1 MRGRQKRAEPAR
13 KRIVRMLELGTEP
26 HELERCLHESRKPL
40 IAAGAKADNLP
51 KGLGQQ
57 AEFVENLPLKA
68 EELVCSWFKEN
79 SDFSSCADAVSSAE
93 RLFAEPECSD
103 RNVWRSILRAFVLR
117 ECPPS
122 VALWLSGAE
131 APSNQS
137 AAKSQ
142 DFADSGVTP
151 EAAEL
156 LMSVAAGKGLDGL
169 QTPIPMLL
177 AGAIAAAKGDTKSA
191 EGWMAKLGAHH
202 DPAGPKLANAVA
214 AVLRLSSPA
223 VEPTRAKLLSS
234 EMAPEIDH
242 LPFIGIV
249 KKILPTGQ
257 LFVSVAA
264 LKVDDIFYEVSPSLA
279 RQIFPETGDA
289 TVFPTVVHKQFSEG
303 EIGLWTAVRRG
314 PDHATRC
321 VVERSLPRPFL
332 PVRVPHPSS
341 DPDAVRDWMLHV
353 YTPTPLHQPLFL
365 LADGLAVRLPSGHHD
380 PSRIDF
386 DTPLDGYRGVEWIE
400 LVDAGVSFVADL
412 PPEIEKLDCAPPA
425 TLVKRLF
432 KRVKE
437 SEAVPSLT
445 KSEIQAIAE
454 LAGANQDTL
463 KSQVARAL
471 LGLRGATDAKVLLQE
486 AGEELLAIPAVQEI
500 VEAEKRRVAE
510 ALTAQVQQA
519 KESLNYVA
527 KRKQV
532 LEDELEQLRNTIRQE
547 TDERKKAAKR
557 QEADLVR
564 RLRSAFEKASQEGAE
579 TLAQVAVVRALL
591 QPVASNEPAGNE
603 ANPTD
608 STITS
613 VPHTATDLAA
623 GPVIDSVRGLRRTV
637 EACSSFSG
645 VNELLLACA
654 VAAARTSPVIGI
666 TGGGASV
673 LVRAMADVLAGGL
686 LYRASVAQ
694 DMFNTGD
701 LMRSPAVAQQA
712 GRAWAVTVGD
722 CLTAAAA
729 DEVPAVIELRG
740 ANRAP
745 LEALLPELLDC
756 GPGTAGISWL
766 DASGVLRHAASGY
779 PVIWIL
785 TFADGKT
792 VFPIPEGLAAS
803 TPLMSTDGWPIEPKE
818 LEPAFVATA
827 ISQKCWMEFGSP
839 EGYMQPD
846 LEASVSQLSVAAQEL
861 GVDSASAAV
870 MGRLALSAGR
880 HAQAEAVAV
889 AKERGGVVAAYAEDL
904 QNRAGA
910 LQKLFGNEGA

>member
-1 MRGRQKRAEPAR
+1 MRGRQKRVELAR

-79 SDFSSCADAVSSAE
+79 SDFSAYTDAVSSAE

-103 RNVWRSILRAFVLR
+103 KNVWRSILRAFVLR
-117 ECPPS
+117 ERPPS

-137 AAKSQ
+137 APKGQ
-142 DFADSGVTP
+142 DFSDSGVTP
-151 EAAEL
+151 EDVQL
-156 LMSVAAGKGLDGL
+156 LISVAAGESLDGL

-177 AGAIAAAKGDTKSA
+177 AGAIAAAKGDSKSA
-191 EGWMAKLGAHH
+191 EGWIAKLGAHH
-202 DPAGPKLANAVA
+202 DAAGPKLADAIA
-214 AVLRLSSPA
+214 AVLRLSTPA
-223 VEPTRAKLLSS
+223 LEPTRANPLSG

-257 LFVSVAA
+257 LFVSVVA
-264 LKVDDIFYEVSPSLA
+264 LKVDDTFYEVSPSLA

-289 TVFPTVVHKQFSEG
+289 TVFPAVVHKQFIEG
-303 EIGLWTAVRRG
+303 EIGIWTAVRRG
-314 PDHATRC
+314 PEHATRC

-332 PVRVPHPSS
+332 PVRIPHPSS
-341 DPDAVRDWMLHV
+341 DPDAVRDWMLNV
-353 YTPTPLHQPLFL
+353 YVPTPLHQPLFL
-365 LADGLAVRLPSGHHD
+365 LTDGLAVRLPSGHYD

-386 DTPLDGYRGVEWIE
+386 DTPLDGYRGAKWIE
-400 LVDAGVSFVADL
+400 LAGAGVSIVADL
-412 PPEIEKLDCAPPA
+412 PAEVEKLDCAPPG

-432 KRVKE
+432 KRLKE

-454 LAGANQDTL
+454 LASANQEAL
-463 KSQVARAL
+463 KSHVARAL
-471 LGLRGATDAKVLLQE
+471 LGLRSATDAKVLLEE
-486 AGEELLAIPAVQEI
+486 AAADLLAMPAAQEI
-500 VEAEKRRVAE
+500 VEAEKRRVSE

-519 KESLNYVA
+519 QESLNYVA
-527 KRKQV
+527 KRKKV

-557 QEADLVR
+557 QEGDLVR
-564 RLRSAFEKASQEGAE
+564 RLRTAFEKASQEGAE
-579 TLAQVAVVRALL
+579 TLAQVAVIRTLL
-591 QPVASNEPAGNE
+591 QPVANNESAGNDVI
-603 ANPTD
+603 PTD
-608 STITS
+608 SIIMS
-613 VPHTATDLAA
+613 APHTKSDLAA

-654 VAAARTSPVIGI
+654 IAAARTSPVIGI
-666 TGGGASV
+666 AGGGSSA

-701 LMRSPAVAQQA
+701 LMRSPAVAQKA

-729 DEVPAVIELRG
+729 DNVPVVIELRG

-756 GPGTAGISWL
+756 GPGTAGISWM
-766 DASGVLRHAASGY
+766 DASGLLRHAASGY
-779 PVIWIL
+779 PVIWVL

-803 TPLMSTDGWPIEPKE
+803 TPLMSTDGWPIEPRE
-818 LEPAFVATA
+818 LEPTFVATA
-827 ISQKCWMEFGSP
+827 VSQRCWMELGSP
-839 EGYMQPD
+839 EGYMQHD
-846 LEASVSQLSVAAQEL
+846 LEASVSQLSVVAQGL
-861 GVDSASAAV
+861 GVDSASATV

-889 AKERGGVVAAYAEDL
+889 AREQGGVVAAYAADL
-904 QNRAGA
+904 QKRAGA
-910 LQKLFGNEGA
+910 LQKLFGIEGA